1 MTMKKECIESIRYM
15 VQCKDCVNAKRHS
28 YYLTKCNVDGK
39 RVSRNKHIYCDSFVA
54 TGKAKKEA
62 QDEGIAVTKT
72 GAWDKYDAPAYVNVK
87 ARG

>member
-1 MTMKKECIESIRYM
+1 
-15 VQCKDCVNAKRHS
+15 
-28 YYLTKCNVDGK
+28 VDGK